1 MVSYLSFSFFIL
13 YFGITWILYSLVPQ
27 KAKWCIL
34 LAGSYIFYFIS
45 AKGHIIPMVAS
56 TVIIW
61 VVGMALQK
69 LDEVCK
75 AKRKAAPKAEKKAI
89 RAKYNKRK
97 YWVLTLGVVANVAL
111 ILIFKYT
118 NFFIDTTNSIFN
130 LDIAHASIV
139 QPLGLSFFILEA
151 ISYIADIYYGRIEAE
166 KNPFRVSLYLS
177 FMLTIVE
184 GPIARYG
191 QLGVQFKECRSAT
204 IEEVSTGFTRVL
216 WGLFKKVVIAD
227 RCVIL
232 VSSVFENYENYSG
245 VAVIAGIAFYTL
257 QLYCD
262 FSGVMDI
269 MCGLG
274 CMFGIKMPENFA
286 RPFFAKTINEFWQ
299 RWHISLGTWLRD
311 YIFYGISFSK
321 GFKNLSAKARDKF
334 NPYYANLIPT
344 AVALFFVWFT
354 NGFWHGSGLKYIV
367 YGLYYYFLMMIG
379 LFLEP
384 VFAKLCTKLKI
395 NRQSKPYKLFQII
408 RTTVIVNFGMLI
420 FKAQELNPEKMS
432 PLADLKVAAHMF
444 KSIFTGFDLSVL
456 SVGAKNGF
464 GLSIYDYAV
473 IAIGFVILV
482 AVGLMQENGI
492 DIKQRIYKLPY
503 PIKFAFL
510 LAFVFVIIIFGAY
523 GEGYGVVDPMY
534 ANF

>member
-1 MVSYLSFSFFIL
+1 MISYLSFSFFIL
-13 YFGITWILYSLVPQ
+13 YFGVTWLLYSLVPK

-45 AKGHIIPMVAS
+45 AKGHIIPMIAS
-56 TVIIW
+56 TIIIW
-61 VVGMALQK
+61 AVGMWLK
-69 LDEVCK
+69 RLDETCK
-75 AKRKAAPKAEKKAI
+75 AKRKAAEKAEKKAI
-89 RAKYNKRK
+89 RAKYNKYK
-97 YWVLTLGVVANVAL
+97 YWVLTLGVVLNVAL

-118 NFFIDTTNSIFN
+118 NFFIDTTNSIFST
-130 LDIAHASIV
+130 DFEHTSII
-139 QPLGLSFFILEA
+139 QPLGLSFFILQA

-166 KNPFRVSLYLS
+166 KNPLRVALYLS

-191 QLGVQFKECRSAT
+191 QLGVQLKECKYAT
-204 IEEVSTGFTRVL
+204 LEDVSTGFTRIL

-227 RCVIL
+227 RVVIV
-232 VSSVFENYENYSG
+232 VSTVFENYEKFSG
-245 VAVIAGIAFYTL
+245 AATALAIAFYTI

-274 CMFGIKMPENFA
+274 RMFGIEMPENFA

-321 GFKNLSAKARDKF
+321 GFKNLSSKAREKF

-384 VFAKLCTKLKI
+384 VFAKLCEKLKI
-395 NRQSKPYKLFQII
+395 NRKSKGFAVFQTV
-408 RTTVIVNFGMLI
+408 RTILIVNGGMLI
-420 FKAQELNPEKMS
+420 FKAQELDVEKMS
-432 PLADLKVAAHMF
+432 PVADLQVAGKMF
-444 KSIFTGFDLSVL
+444 ASLFAPTSNVYL
-456 SVGAKNGF
+456 
-464 GLSIYDYAV
+464 GLGVYDYVV
-473 IAIGFVILV
+473 IGIGIALLVTVSVI
-482 AVGLMQENGI
+482 QEKGV
-492 DIKQRIYKLPY
+492 DIKQRIYNLPY
-503 PIKFAFL
+503 PVKFIFL

-523 GEGYGVVDPMY
+523 GDGYGVVDPMY